1 MLTSLSPT
9 RIPLDRFHAELSN
22 TCGNFDVVS
31 AAHILER
38 GIAVADRCFGHSDV
52 SSQSIADLLDVS
64 VRQLQCAFA
73 MMGTTPTDYL
83 LKKRMEKACQMLEVR
98 SRQSNPALVSSIAY
112 NCGFNDVSYFNR
124 QFRRMFGCAPGQFIA
139 DPVTSDLKA

>member
-22 TCGNFDVVS
+22 ICGNFDVVS

-73 MMGTTPTDYL
+73 MMGTTPTD
-83 LKKRMEKACQMLEVR
+83 
-98 SRQSNPALVSSIAY
+98 
-112 NCGFNDVSYFNR
+112 
-124 QFRRMFGCAPGQFIA
+124 
-139 DPVTSDLKA
+139 